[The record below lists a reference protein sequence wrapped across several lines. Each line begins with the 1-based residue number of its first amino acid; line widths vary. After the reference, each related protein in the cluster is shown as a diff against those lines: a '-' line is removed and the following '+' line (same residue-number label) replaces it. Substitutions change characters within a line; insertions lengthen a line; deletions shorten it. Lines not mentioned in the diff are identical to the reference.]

1 MNHLTTYHLSEGIFE
16 TLQVF
21 LIYELCNLTRV
32 AVSKLS
38 EPVGK
43 LLAYVLVTFFE
54 LSTEVFFYCSLG
66 NYDQHTEIL
75 RCYDNI

>member
-43 LLAYVLVTFFE
+43 LLALIYQPFNFFA
-54 LSTEVFFYCSLG
+54 SLPG
-66 NYDQHTEIL
+66 KNFTANFEI
-75 RCYDNI
+75 